1 MKNKLGLIFI
11 KICPILLFLDTLS
24 KLFIIYVFN
33 NYSINIYYTIDT
45 ITKILLVSGI
55 GILSYN
61 LKYCI
66 YYRLLIYLSIISY
79 IIVTLI
85 NLTIIDYKYIFVVLF
100 IILIL
105 LFFFAYAIIVYL
117 IRKRKSKS

>member
-11 KICPILLFLDTLS
+11 KICPILLFLDILS
-24 KLFIIYVFN
+24 KLFFIYVLDK
-33 NYSINIYYTIDT
+33 YSINIYYTIDA
-45 ITKILLVSGI
+45 ITKILLVNGI

-85 NLTIIDYKYIFVVLF
+85 NLTIIDYEYIFAVLF

-105 LFFFAYAIIVYL
+105 LFFFTYIIIVYL

>member
-11 KICPILLFLDTLS
+11 KICPILLFLDILS
-24 KLFIIYVFN
+24 KLFVIYVFN

-66 YYRLLIYLSIISY
+66 NYRLLIYLSIVSY
-79 IIVTLI
+79 IFVILI
-85 NLTIIDYKYIFVVLF
+85 NFTIIDYKYIFAILF

-105 LFFFAYAIIVYL
+105 LFFFEYIIVVYL
-117 IRKRKSKS
+117 MRKRKSKS

>member
-11 KICPILLFLDTLS
+11 KICPILLFLDILS
-24 KLFIIYVFN
+24 KLFVIYVLN

-66 YYRLLIYLSIISY
+66 YYRLLIYLSIVSY
-79 IIVTLI
+79 IFVILI
-85 NLTIIDYKYIFVVLF
+85 NFTIIDYKYIFAILF

-105 LFFFAYAIIVYL
+105 LFFFEYIIVVYL
-117 IRKRKSKS
+117 MRKRKSKS

>member
-11 KICPILLFLDTLS
+11 KICPILLFLDILS
-24 KLFIIYVFN
+24 KLFVIYVFN

-66 YYRLLIYLSIISY
+66 YYRLLIYLSIVSY
-79 IIVTLI
+79 IFVILI
-85 NLTIIDYKYIFVVLF
+85 NFTIIDYKYIFAILF

-105 LFFFAYAIIVYL
+105 LFFFEYIIVVYL
-117 IRKRKSKS
+117 MRKRKSKS

>member
-11 KICPILLFLDTLS
+11 KICLILLFLDILS
-24 KLFIIYVFN
+24 KLFVIYVLN

-66 YYRLLIYLSIISY
+66 YYRLLIYLSIVSY
-79 IIVTLI
+79 IFVILI
-85 NLTIIDYKYIFVVLF
+85 NFTIIDYKYIFAILF

-105 LFFFAYAIIVYL
+105 LFFFEYIIVVYL
-117 IRKRKSKS
+117 MRKRKSKS

>member
-11 KICPILLFLDTLS
+11 KICPILLFLDILS
-24 KLFIIYVFN
+24 KLFVIYVLD
-33 NYSINIYYTIDT
+33 NYSINIYYTIDA

-66 YYRLLIYLSIISY
+66 YYRLLIYLSIVSY

-85 NLTIIDYKYIFVVLF
+85 NLTIVDYKYIFAVLF

-105 LFFFAYAIIVYL
+105 LFFFAYIIIVYL

>member
-11 KICPILLFLDTLS
+11 KICPILLFLDILS
-24 KLFIIYVFN
+24 KLFVIYVFN

-66 YYRLLIYLSIISY
+66 NYRLLIYLSIVSY
-79 IIVTLI
+79 IFVILI
-85 NLTIIDYKYIFVVLF
+85 NFTIIDYKYIFAILF

-105 LFFFAYAIIVYL
+105 LFFFEYIVVVYL
-117 IRKRKSKS
+117 MRKRKSKS

>member
-11 KICPILLFLDTLS
+11 KICPILLFLDILS
-24 KLFIIYVFN
+24 KLFVIYVLD
-33 NYSINIYYTIDT
+33 NYSINIYYTIDA

-66 YYRLLIYLSIISY
+66 YYRLLIYLSIVSY

-85 NLTIIDYKYIFVVLF
+85 NLTIIDYKYIFAVLF
-100 IILIL
+100 IVLIL
-105 LFFFAYAIIVYL
+105 LFFFTYIIIIYL

>member
-11 KICPILLFLDTLS
+11 KICPILLFLDILS
-24 KLFIIYVFN
+24 KLFVIYVLDK
-33 NYSINIYYTIDT
+33 YSINIYYTIDA
-45 ITKILLVSGI
+45 ITKILLVNGI

-85 NLTIIDYKYIFVVLF
+85 NLTIIDYEYIFAVLF

-105 LFFFAYAIIVYL
+105 LFFFTYIIIVYL